1 MNVRSSVLLLH
12 ISPASVWQLQSR
24 VPLRSLWGLWWAAGW
39 RVVSSFFSSIKWKS
53 SRIIWEWIVTKLRQ
67 STAMINISWLH
78 FVRFFVA
85 TFCLLVWFNISLSW
99 RRWVGSATNTFD
111 PNTCFHCSKQGCFCG
126 HRYRK
131 ITCAGPQTHLDAPEG
146 SDVSHSL
153 RLPSPVFWWQTVKS
167 LLSLNVKLCG
177 WMFLAE
183 LHSGSRSWL
192 LSFSWCPQ
200 SFSDVLWSCWVQL
213 TERGEFVSGWDTL
226 SLIYVRLLTGVIKC
240 DLS

>member
-1 MNVRSSVLLLH
+1 MFVSL
-12 ISPASVWQLQSR
+12 ISYF
-24 VPLRSLWGLWWAAGW
+24 PL
-39 RVVSSFFSSIKWKS
+39 
-53 SRIIWEWIVTKLRQ
+53 VT
-67 STAMINISWLH
+67 A
-78 FVRFFVA
+78 
-85 TFCLLVWFNISLSW
+85 LSW
-99 RRWVGSATNTFD
+99 FSNKHFWSKYLCSLQQTRLENSSGLL
-111 PNTCFHCSKQGCFCG
+111 PNTCFCG

-131 ITCAGPQTHLDAPEG
+131 ITCAGPQTHLEAPEG

-167 LLSLNVKLCG
+167 LFSLNVKLCG

-200 SFSDVLWSCWVQL
+200 SFSDVLWSCWLQL
-213 TERGEFVSGWDTL
+213 TERGEFVSGWETL
-226 SLIYVRLLTGVIKC
+226 SLIYMRLLTGVIKC